1 MGGRRLPDEH
11 EAAVGATVAAANAA
25 ELLGDADT
33 LAAADRYGSA
43 LSLTVLAFEESVK
56 ARTLGAITAA
66 AVQGRRPGFSD
77 DDLKKIIYNSHQ
89 ARHAAG
95 FVQHLAAAFPNV
107 YGKLMLGIAITPAEV
122 AALRELAELL
132 ATVNAGKQSGFY
144 TDFDPE
150 SGSWIA
156 PGSATKAE
164 FEKTR
169 TLIGDYVAETRRQI
183 DEFMSFRRT
192 AAG

>member
-1 MGGRRLPDEH
+1 MESLLADTHSWTAGCGRYSQLRASESRNTDGNRRVKMGGRRLPDEH

-25 ELLGDADT
+25 ELQGDADT

-89 ARHAAG
+89 ARHAAARSASRG
-95 FVQHLAAAFPNV
+95 RVPQR
-107 YGKLMLGIAITPAEV
+107 
-122 AALRELAELL
+122 LRQAH
-132 ATVNAGKQSGFY
+132 AWHSHH
-144 TDFDPE
+144 
-150 SGSWIA
+150 S
-156 PGSATKAE
+156 
-164 FEKTR
+164 
-169 TLIGDYVAETRRQI
+169 RRGC
-183 DEFMSFRRT
+183 R
-192 AAG
+192 AAGTSRAARHGECR